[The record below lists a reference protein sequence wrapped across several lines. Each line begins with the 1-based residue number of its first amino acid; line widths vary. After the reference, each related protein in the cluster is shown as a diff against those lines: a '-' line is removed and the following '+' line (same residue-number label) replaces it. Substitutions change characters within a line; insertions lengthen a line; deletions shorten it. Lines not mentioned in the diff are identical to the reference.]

1 MDNIPG
7 LIHTEE
13 TEEAAAL
20 QFLEGLRIKS
30 SDSYHRPRYT
40 LYQNGVG
47 FAPLGNLAAI
57 CAERKSGKSWVMLQL
72 CLALLRPD
80 GCYGD
85 LRCGEDIGK
94 SVLWLDTEQD
104 KYDTMLTLRRVQQEC
119 GWGFADDPTQF
130 RILNLRSLG
139 YEERFDVLGKAVK
152 AYRPSVVM
160 LDGARDL
167 VSDFNDQAESFS
179 LIEEEMRLTEQYDCV
194 IWNVIHVNPNTVKM
208 RGHLGT
214 EFANKST
221 DGLVVNKH
229 KDGGKVTFAVEHL
242 YSRHR
247 DIDGWTFEID
257 DDKPYSVPRLVG
269 GSLAGASAIS
279 EATEDDRQMLSEVM
293 GIRAMS
299 KRTLLAELKAHYG
312 IGTAKVSKLITRCL
326 DYGLLEMT
334 IDNKLRLVGKAINGE
349 ENEDNDKYL
358 F

>member
-85 LRCGEDIGK
+85 LRCGEDIEK

-130 RILNLRSLG
+130 RIFNLRSLG
-139 YEERFDVLGKAVK
+139 FEERFDVLGKAVK

-167 VSDFNDQAESFS
+167 VSDFNDQAESFR

-247 DIDGWTFEID
+247 DIDGWAFEID

-299 KRTLLAELKAHYG
+299 KRTLMAELRTHYG
-312 IGTAKVSKLITRCL
+312 IGTVKVSKLITRCL

-349 ENEDNDKYL
+349 ENEDNDKYM